1 MAGISTSI
9 AIQDRVT
16 GSLNR
21 ITAALYNST
30 SAFNAVD
37 NASNVAFNSDGVQAM
52 TNEMYHYNSR
62 IEQLEADLV
71 DANRRLVEMEEQTE
85 STAKSADM
93 LKSAFNAVKGVMTG
107 MAVKGILQT
116 SDELV
121 QTTSRIEMMNDGLQ
135 TTDELMNMVYK
146 SAQDARGSFGDM
158 ADVVARF
165 GNNVGIGENK
175 VFKSAEEVVAF
186 SNIIQK
192 QMTIAGASTN
202 EASNA
207 MVQLSQALGS
217 GALRGDELN
226 SIFEQSPNLIQ
237 NIAKYIQENEEVA
250 RSMAAVAKVS
260 YEEMSTNA
268 MGHIRD
274 LAAEGAISANLVK
287 NAMFS
292 AADDIDAQFNSMPMT
307 WGQIWQKMQN
317 TALMSF
323 RPVLNK
329 INELAN
335 SASFQKFIN
344 SVTTAMAKI
353 SNVVINIFNLV
364 ATVGNFIAQNWSII
378 SPIIY
383 GVIAALGVYLAYLA
397 ITKTAEAVGTAIKI
411 AMCLASYA
419 KAAATGTEASATAA
433 ATAAQ
438 HGFNTALLSCPL
450 VWIALAIMAVIVV
463 IMMLCNWIAKVTGAA
478 STGFGIIA
486 GGINVVLQ
494 FFKNLG
500 LGVANIALGIWNALG
515 ACANNV
521 GTVFHNVICN
531 IQSWFYGLLA
541 TVMEVVEGV
550 CRTLN
555 KVPFVSIDYS
565 GIADRADEYAAKAA
579 EAEGRKEDYTNIGD
593 AFNKGMSTFDT
604 FQNGWVSEAFDAG
617 ASWGDGVMNNLD
629 EFLSLDSG
637 VTGIDDAYTS
647 TGAGSMLD
655 ATNTI
660 ADNTGEALD
669 ISNENLKYLRD
680 IAETE
685 TINRFTTAEIKV
697 DMKNNNNINSKLDID
712 GIVEQLTIGVQE
724 AMSSAAEGVY
734 A

>member
-9 AIQDRVT
+9 AIQDRVS

-37 NASNVAFNSDGVQAM
+37 RASDVAFNPSGVQAM

-71 DANRRLVEMEEQTE
+71 DANRRIQEMDEQTKKASE
-85 STAKSADM
+85 SANM
-93 LKSAFNAVKGVMTG
+93 LKSAFNAVKGVMGG
-107 MAVKGILQT
+107 MAIKGILNT

-121 QTTSRIEMMNDGLQ
+121 QTTSRIDMMNDGLQ
-135 TTDELMNMVYK
+135 STDDLMQMVYQ
-146 SAQDARGSFGDM
+146 SAQNARGSFGDM

-175 VFKSAEEVVAF
+175 VFGSAEEVVEF
-186 SNIIQK
+186 SNLVQK

-237 NIAKYIQENEEVA
+237 NIAKYIQDNEDVA
-250 RSMAAVAKVS
+250 RSMAEVAGVS

-268 MGHIRD
+268 MGHIRN
-274 LAAEGAISANLVK
+274 LAAEGAISAGLVK

-292 AADDIDAQFNSMPMT
+292 ASDDINKQFDSMPMT
-307 WGQIWQKMQN
+307 WGQIWQSMQN
-317 TALMSF
+317 TALMNF

-335 SASFQKFIN
+335 SAKFQSLI
-344 SVTTAMAKI
+344 SGVTNAMAQV
-353 SNVVINIFNLV
+353 SNVVLNIFDIV
-364 ATVGNFIAQNWSII
+364 ATVGGFIADNWSII

-383 GVIAALGVYLAYLA
+383 GIIAALAVYYGWMLLVKGA
-397 ITKTAEAVGTAIKI
+397 TAI
-411 AMCLASYA
+411 
-419 KAAATGTEASATAA
+419 ATAVQKVHNA
-433 ATAAQ
+433 VMNASPMMKIV
-438 HGFNTALLSCPL
+438 LIL
-450 VWIALAIMAVIVV
+450 IAFVSILMMA
-463 IMMLCNWIAKVTGAA
+463 CNWIAKMTGAA
-478 STGFGIIA
+478 NTGFGVIA

-500 LGVANIALGIWNALG
+500 LSVANIALGIWNALG
-515 ACANNV
+515 ACADNLGVAFNN
-521 GTVFHNVICN
+521 TICN
-531 IQSWFYGLLA
+531 IQSWFWGLLA
-541 TVMEVVEGV
+541 TVMEVVEGTA
-550 CRTLN
+550 RTLN
-555 KVPFVSIDYS
+555 KLPFVDIDYS
-565 GIADRADEYAAKAA
+565 GIAAKADEYASKAA
-579 EAEGRKEDYTNIGD
+579 EAEGRKEDYVSIGD

-604 FQNGWVSEAFDAG
+604 FQDGWVGDAFDAG
-617 ASWGDGVMNNLD
+617 AAWGDGVMNNLD
-629 EFLSLDSG
+629 EFLSLDS
-637 VTGIDDAYTS
+637 TGIDDAYTS

-669 ISNENLKYLRD
+669 ISNENLQYLRD

-697 DMKNNNNINSKLDID
+697 DMKNNNTINNGMDLD
-712 GIVEQLTIGVQE
+712 GIIEHLTVGVQE
-724 AMSSAAEGVY
+724 AMTVAAEGVY